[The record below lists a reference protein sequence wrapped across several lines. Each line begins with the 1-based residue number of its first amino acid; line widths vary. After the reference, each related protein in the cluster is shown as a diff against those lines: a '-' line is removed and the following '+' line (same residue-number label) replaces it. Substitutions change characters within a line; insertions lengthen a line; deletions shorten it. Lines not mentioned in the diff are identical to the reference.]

1 MISGDFPGFR
11 DLSLLNVDN
20 TETLSG
26 VAVLLGQGMGEGTSA
41 SSGEYS
47 FIGYKNALLI

>member
-26 VAVLLGQGMGEGTSA
+26 VAVLLGQGMGEGASA